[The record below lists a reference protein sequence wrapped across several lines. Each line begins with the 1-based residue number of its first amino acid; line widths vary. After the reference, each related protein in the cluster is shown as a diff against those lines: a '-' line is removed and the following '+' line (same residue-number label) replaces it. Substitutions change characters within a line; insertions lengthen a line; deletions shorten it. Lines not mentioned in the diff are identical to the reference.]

1 MKYVKVQQE
10 EMKEGIKLVKVQILV
25 KNMIKMTKKE
35 AIDKEEVEVEVEA
48 KVINNKIEDKVVVTK
63 EKEE

>member
-1 MKYVKVQQE
+1 MKYVKAQQE